1 MGEKPLDKS
10 YLITVYRYLADYFST
25 AVFCYN
31 LVTIACYNLCHN
43 KNTEGFPFG
52 NGDIKMSERILV
64 IEDEEAINDLIC
76 INLEVA
82 GYEAVPFYDGTQAQ
96 EALEKE
102 QGCGCGCAVVD
113 VMLPEKDGFEL
124 LPKLR
129 SCGIPVIFLTAKSD
143 VHSKVRGLTEGAED
157 YMVKPFEMLELL
169 VRIDKIL
176 QRRRPVHERIRIH
189 DVEIFPEERKVQKAG
204 EDVYLKP
211 MEFDCLMMFV
221 KNKNKALTRSQLL
234 HALWGVSFD
243 GETRTVDAHV
253 GRIRKKLGFQDV
265 IQTIPRI
272 GYRLTLD
279 EDCSEYERKDC

>member
-1 MGEKPLDKS
+1 M
-10 YLITVYRYLADYFST
+10 
-25 AVFCYN
+25 
-31 LVTIACYNLCHN
+31 
-43 KNTEGFPFG
+43 EGVPFR
-52 NGDIKMSERILV
+52 NGDFRMSERILV

-76 INLEVA
+76 MNLEIA
-82 GYEAVPFYDGTQAQ
+82 GYEATPFYDGAQAQ
-96 EALEKE
+96 EALEKDH
-102 QGCGCGCAVVD
+102 GYGCAVVD
-113 VMLPEKDGFEL
+113 VMLPGKDGFEL
-124 LPKLR
+124 LPSLKSR
-129 SCGIPVIFLTAKSD
+129 GIPVIFLTAKSD
-143 VHSKVRGLTEGAED
+143 VKSKVRGLTEGAED

-176 QRRRPVHERIRIH
+176 SRYRSSEERIQIR
-189 DVEIFPEERKVQKAG
+189 DVEIFPKERKVRKAG

-211 MEFDCLMMFV
+211 MEFDCLLMFA

-234 HALWGVSFD
+234 CALWGVSFE

-279 EDCSEYERKDC
+279 EDCSENKRKDC

>member
-1 MGEKPLDKS
+1 
-10 YLITVYRYLADYFST
+10 
-25 AVFCYN
+25 
-31 LVTIACYNLCHN
+31 
-43 KNTEGFPFG
+43 
-52 NGDIKMSERILV
+52 MSERILV

-76 INLEVA
+76 MNLEVA
-82 GYEAVPFYDGTQAQ
+82 GYEAAPFYDGEKAQ
-96 EALEKE
+96 EALKKDHAY
-102 QGCGCGCAVVD
+102 GCAVVD
-113 VMLPEKDGFEL
+113 VMLPGKDGFEL
-124 LPKLR
+124 LPTLR
-129 SCGIPVIFLTAKSD
+129 ACGIPVIFLTAKSD
-143 VHSKVRGLTEGAED
+143 VQSKIRGLTEGAED

-176 QRRRPVHERIRIH
+176 ERHRTAKERIQIR
-189 DVEIFPEERKVQKAG
+189 DVEIFPEERKVLRDGA
-204 EDVYLKP
+204 DVYLKP

-234 HALWGVSFD
+234 HALWGVSFE

-279 EDCSEYERKDC
+279 ENDTRQEKIDR